1 MGTGAS
7 TGGHWVSGDQRQG
20 VRGQKRGLNM
30 QVVDIFMVSKH
41 YVSMQDHMK
50 ILYYT
55 NHAGG
60 SLSSEKWQE
69 GQGEKRSPRLVAIA
83 SLLRDF
89 SPLVAHVKYVSL
101 DVLGYLRDYV
111 HCSTKCS

>member
-1 MGTGAS
+1 
-7 TGGHWVSGDQRQG
+7 
-20 VRGQKRGLNM
+20 
-30 QVVDIFMVSKH
+30 
-41 YVSMQDHMK
+41 MK

-69 GQGEKRSPRLVAIA
+69 GQGEKRSHRLVAIP

-89 SPLVAHVKYVSL
+89 SPIRHVIIILALTPPRYTCHVKYASF

-111 HCSTKCS
+111 

>member
-1 MGTGAS
+1 MGTG
-7 TGGHWVSGDQRQG
+7 GHGVSGDQRQG

-30 QVVDIFMVSKH
+30 QVVNIFMISNVSKH
-41 YVSMQDHMK
+41 FVSMQDHMK

-69 GQGEKRSPRLVAIA
+69 GQGEKRSHRLVAIP

-89 SPLVAHVKYVSL
+89 SPIRHVIITLAHTPPRYTCQIRFV
-101 DVLGYLRDYV
+101 
-111 HCSTKCS
+111 

>member
-1 MGTGAS
+1 
-7 TGGHWVSGDQRQG
+7 
-20 VRGQKRGLNM
+20 M
-30 QVVDIFMVSKH
+30 QVVDIFMISNDFLQLWLVSKH
-41 YVSMQDHMK
+41 FVSMQDHMK

-69 GQGEKRSPRLVAIA
+69 GQGEKRPHRLVAIA

-89 SPLVAHVKYVSL
+89 SPLRLVIITLALTPPRYTCHVKYASFDEISEISSRL
-101 DVLGYLRDYV
+101 CL
-111 HCSTKCS
+111 TKCS

>member
-1 MGTGAS
+1 M
-7 TGGHWVSGDQRQG
+7 W
-20 VRGQKRGLNM
+20 L
-30 QVVDIFMVSKH
+30 VSKY

-69 GQGEKRSPRLVAIA
+69 GQGEKRSPRLVANA

-89 SPLVAHVKYVSL
+89 SPLRLVTLTLTLTQYSASL
-101 DVLGYLRDYV
+101 HMSNTLRLMSWDIFATLFNQMFMNNKV
-111 HCSTKCS
+111 EFIDGPIVQM

>member
-1 MGTGAS
+1 
-7 TGGHWVSGDQRQG
+7 
-20 VRGQKRGLNM
+20 
-30 QVVDIFMVSKH
+30 
-41 YVSMQDHMK
+41 MK

-89 SPLVAHVKYVSL
+89 SPLRLVTLTLTQYSASL
-101 DVLGYLRDYV
+101 HMSNRLRLMSWDILATLFNQMFMNIV
-111 HCSTKCS
+111 NKVEFIDGPIVQM

>member
-1 MGTGAS
+1 
-7 TGGHWVSGDQRQG
+7 
-20 VRGQKRGLNM
+20 
-30 QVVDIFMVSKH
+30 
-41 YVSMQDHMK
+41 MK

-89 SPLVAHVKYVSL
+89 SPLRLVTLTLTLTLTLTQYSASL
-101 DVLGYLRDYV
+101 HMSNTLRLMSWDIFETMFNQMFMNIV
-111 HCSTKCS
+111 NKVEFIDSPIVQT

>member
-1 MGTGAS
+1 
-7 TGGHWVSGDQRQG
+7 
-20 VRGQKRGLNM
+20 M
-30 QVVDIFMVSKH
+30 QVVDIFMISKDFILHMWLVSKY

-89 SPLVAHVKYVSL
+89 SPLRLVTLTLTLTLTPPRYTCQIRFV
-101 DVLGYLRDYV
+101 
-111 HCSTKCS
+111 